1 MDIDNIKNLLSGEKI
16 SQFNNYKVMETL
28 VADILRVYTLSG
40 VSRGYDAE
48 QLKNEVAIISSEL
61 QRDLT
66 AESKFADL
74 RLCEVGYAL
83 SCGLRGEFEVKTYGI
98 NYQTFYKWI
107 EAYAYSQERTDAVN
121 SIVRQKE
128 LKQLNTK
135 TEPTLEEQRRMIIS
149 HINESYQ
156 TYKSKTK
163 GLDLHISG
171 RLGEVPD
178 WGGVKDR
185 FLTSEGLKPAK
196 MTLQEYFENCIRE
209 NKDFIIEK

>member
-1 MDIDNIKNLLSGEKI
+1 MDIDNIKSLLTGEKI
-16 SQFNNYKVMETL
+16 GQFNNYKVMETL
-28 VADILRVYTLSG
+28 VAEILRVYTLSG
-40 VSRGYDAE
+40 VARGYDAE

-66 AESKFADL
+66 TESKFADL

-83 SCGLRGEFEVKTYGI
+83 SCGLRGEFEVQTYGI

-107 EAYAYSQERTDAVN
+107 EAYSYSQERTDGVD

-135 TEPTLEEQRRMIIS
+135 TEPTNEEKRRMIVS
-149 HINESYQ
+149 HLNESYRD
-156 TYKSKTK
+156 YKSKIK

-171 RLGEVPD
+171 RLGEIPD

-196 MTLQEYFENCIRE
+196 MTLQEYFEKCIRE
-209 NKDFIIEK
+209 NKEFIIEK